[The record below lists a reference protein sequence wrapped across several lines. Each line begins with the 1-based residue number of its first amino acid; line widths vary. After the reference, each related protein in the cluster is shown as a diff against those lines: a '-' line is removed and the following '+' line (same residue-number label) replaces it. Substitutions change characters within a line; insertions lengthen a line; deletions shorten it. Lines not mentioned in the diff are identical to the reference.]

1 MIISTAVLWLGLLFF
16 FVLLNGL
23 FVAAEYSLIRL
34 RASQVEEMIQG
45 KVIGA
50 ATIKTLLDNMN
61 RSVAGAQLG
70 ITISGL
76 AVGGVGQEPI
86 RSLLQ
91 IAADSLS
98 SFLPAISQVHVPSFV
113 GIVFSFLILTVIH
126 VIIGEQLP
134 KLLALRS
141 PRNLALALAL
151 PFSLFCRF
159 TAPLLWLVNGITNLI
174 LKIPGMPE
182 APAKGTSAPSPAE
195 LQIIIEESARAG
207 TLGRGESDLLRRAL
221 ELRGL
226 TVFDVMV
233 PLSLIDGLPEEMS
246 LADALELIS
255 QTRHSRLPIFS
266 KGRKSVVGILNS
278 RELLDILKK
287 KFRAELKGT
296 KPAPG
301 STAALTGNEQIGKLA
316 AFVRKPFFVSEDLA
330 AAELLKQLQANK
342 LQLAV
347 VTNAAAEV
355 VGLITQEDLLEQ
367 LVGEIHDEWDKAI
380 EGVEIL
386 ASGRYRIDGEFTL
399 FEFRKVF
406 DQRIVSESDSTTV
419 VGVVQS
425 EFGRPVQIGETI
437 TLSSFQFTVV
447 ELTAGGAIARL
458 EVIAVPEAPEDPPGS
473 DGVLTA

>member
-1 MIISTAVLWLGLLFF
+1 
-16 FVLLNGL
+16 
-23 FVAAEYSLIRL
+23 
-34 RASQVEEMIQG
+34 
-45 KVIGA
+45 
-50 ATIKTLLDNMN
+50 
-61 RSVAGAQLG
+61 
-70 ITISGL
+70 
-76 AVGGVGQEPI
+76 
-86 RSLLQ
+86 
-91 IAADSLS
+91 
-98 SFLPAISQVHVPSFV
+98 
-113 GIVFSFLILTVIH
+113 
-126 VIIGEQLP
+126 
-134 KLLALRS
+134 
-141 PRNLALALAL
+141 
-151 PFSLFCRF
+151 
-159 TAPLLWLVNGITNLI
+159 
-174 LKIPGMPE
+174 
-182 APAKGTSAPSPAE
+182 
-195 LQIIIEESARAG
+195 
-207 TLGRGESDLLRRAL
+207 
-221 ELRGL
+221 
-226 TVFDVMV
+226 MV